1 MPTEIFVIAKNG
13 RRQKL
18 PILYPEAPPA
28 SFSSYERKG
37 RIIYLVECAADD
49 SASGI
54 WKLEARKVDEKVDSL
69 VRILRLKQPP
79 KQPPEE
85 IKEIAILSQG
95 EFYELPIILRD
106 GRKAKLIIKHVA
118 GEKLNRDR

>member
-79 KQPPEE
+79 EG

-95 EFYELPIILRD
+95 ESYELPIILRD